1 MSSSGGRFLPD
12 CGAFGSLFGV
22 TRELAPES
30 ARRVASYLKASHGA
44 TRVLLF
50 GSAVAG
56 KFTPGR
62 SDIDLYFE
70 GVPYERELAVTG
82 MTFCAFPDLELDL
95 FPAGHA
101 TRELSCEVQL
111 AGVAL

>member
-1 MSSSGGRFLPD
+1 
-12 CGAFGSLFGV
+12 
-22 TRELAPES
+22 
-30 ARRVASYLKASHGA
+30 LKASHGA

-50 GSAVAG
+50 GSTAKG
-56 KFTPGR
+56 GFESHH

-82 MTFCAFPDLELDL
+82 MALCAFPELDLDL

-101 TRELSCEVQL
+101 TRDLTEEVKISGMVL
-111 AGVAL
+111 